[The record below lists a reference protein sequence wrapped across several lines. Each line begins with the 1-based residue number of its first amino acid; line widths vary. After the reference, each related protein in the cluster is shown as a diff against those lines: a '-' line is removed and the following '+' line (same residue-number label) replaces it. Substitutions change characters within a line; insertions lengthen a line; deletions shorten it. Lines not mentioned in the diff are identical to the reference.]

1 MTTLRPSRFLPLLAA
16 AAVIALAACQ
26 TTPAQASPAE
36 ASPAATAPETRR
48 DAWAA
53 SWAASPST
61 FVVTDAPPP
70 LGRVV
75 PVLEGTVRYTMRISA
90 GGERV
95 RVVLDGGPSVRKL
108 TVSAA
113 TIALVDDNGVDAST
127 LRPLTFSGATQ
138 AQTLSAGAPIWSD
151 PVAMRVPD
159 GGLLAITL
167 YIPEPVR
174 VANADPQLVTE
185 KVAGADLTREA
196 VLPDAERLVAR
207 PLVTAVHVDNPTVTR
222 VIAAFGD
229 SITDGTGSLD
239 PLMRGWPDYL
249 AERMRAAGMDH
260 VAIVNHGIGGNRL
273 LQDSVGES
281 ALARFDRDVL
291 AMPGITDVIIL
302 EGINDLGLSGLTVP
316 WLPEPMPELA
326 ASDIVAAYEQL
337 IARAKAR
344 GIRVIGAT
352 LTPDLGT
359 AFPGYATE
367 EKDVIRNEINDW
379 IRTSGAFD
387 AVIDFDAAVRDP
399 VNPQYLNPEYDAGDR
414 IHPSDAGYRAMADA
428 IDLELFR

>member
-1 MTTLRPSRFLPLLAA
+1 MRMPRPSRFLPLLAA
-16 AAVIALAACQ
+16 AAAVALAACQ
-26 TTPAQASPAE
+26 NSAVTSTPERQG
-36 ASPAATAPETRR
+36 
-48 DAWAA
+48 DGWAA

-70 LGRVV
+70 GRAV
-75 PVLEGTVRYTMRISA
+75 PVLEGTVRYTMRVSA

-95 RVVLDGGPSVRKL
+95 RVVLDGGRSVRKL
-108 TVSAA
+108 TIASA
-113 TIALVDDNGVDAST
+113 TIALADENGVNAST
-127 LRPLTFSGATQ
+127 IRPLTFSGTPEFH
-138 AQTLSAGAPIWSD
+138 TVSAGAPIWSD
-151 PVAMRVPD
+151 PVDLTVPD

-167 YIPEPVR
+167 FLPEPVR
-174 VANADPQLVTE
+174 VANADPQLVVE
-185 KVAGADLTREA
+185 KVAGADLTGEA

-207 PLVTAVHVDNPTVTR
+207 SLVTAVHVNNPSVRR

-249 AERMRAAGMDH
+249 AERMRALGMDH

-326 ASDIVAAYEQL
+326 ASDIIAAYIQL
-337 IARAKAR
+337 IARAQAR
-344 GIRVIGAT
+344 GLRVIGAT
-352 LTPDLGT
+352 LTPDLGSP
-359 AFPGYATE
+359 FPGYATE
-367 EKDVIRNEINDW
+367 EKDVIRNEINEW

-399 VNPQYLNPEYDAGDR
+399 ENPQHLNPEYDAGDR
-414 IHPSDAGYRAMADA
+414 IHPSDAGYKAMADA

>member
-1 MTTLRPSRFLPLLAA
+1 M
-16 AAVIALAACQ
+16 
-26 TTPAQASPAE
+26 
-36 ASPAATAPETRR
+36 
-48 DAWAA
+48 
-53 SWAASPST
+53 
-61 FVVTDAPPP
+61 
-70 LGRVV
+70 
-75 PVLEGTVRYTMRISA
+75 RYTMRVSA

-95 RVVLDGGPSVRKL
+95 RVVLDGGRSVRKL
-108 TVSAA
+108 TIASA
-113 TIALVDDNGVDAST
+113 TIALADENGVNAST
-127 LRPLTFSGATQ
+127 IRPLTFSGTPEFH
-138 AQTLSAGAPIWSD
+138 TVSAGAPIWSD
-151 PVAMRVPD
+151 PVDLTVPD

-167 YIPEPVR
+167 FLPEPVR
-174 VANADPQLVTE
+174 VANADPQLVVE
-185 KVAGADLTREA
+185 KVAGADLTGEA

-207 PLVTAVHVDNPTVTR
+207 SLVTAVHVNNPSVRR

-249 AERMRAAGMDH
+249 AERMRALGMDH

-326 ASDIVAAYEQL
+326 ASDIIAAYIQL
-337 IARAKAR
+337 IARAQAR
-344 GIRVIGAT
+344 GLRVIGAT
-352 LTPDLGT
+352 LTPDLGSP
-359 AFPGYATE
+359 FPGYATE
-367 EKDVIRNEINDW
+367 EKDVIRNEINEW

-399 VNPQYLNPEYDAGDR
+399 ENPQHLNPEYDAGDR
-414 IHPSDAGYRAMADA
+414 IHPSDAGYKAMADA